1 MPVGKAGELRAF
13 ASVGRYLQ
21 GPGAIAW
28 LPQMTQRLGKS
39 AAMLMGT
46 HFYNREIDRI
56 RGLFTEVKME
66 VTLHKISG
74 SCTALEVEAL
84 KRMIAELPSQPDVI
98 IGLGGG
104 KTLDTVRIVAAQ
116 LDKAMLLIPT
126 SVATNAATSG
136 LSVMYDE
143 VHRAK
148 TVYLRRNPD
157 CILVDTEFVI
167 QGSPR
172 MLAAGIGDSLATYFE
187 ARNNWLANNINTVMP
202 GYRQTLCGKSIAEA
216 CVETLLKNGESA
228 YCAVQHGLRT
238 EEFEDTVEAINL
250 LSGLGWENN
259 GCSITHALTPALAAA
274 EQTHTLI
281 HGECVAFCLLVQ
293 LLLDRET
300 PEMFARVR
308 SLCRTLHLPVNLY
321 GLGIT
326 GGDRE
331 KAVRCIVEYAF
342 ALQDT
347 LEVTNYPVTPE
358 KLYNA
363 IFYLDALSDGDALP
377 DQ

>member
-1 MPVGKAGELRAF
+1 
-13 ASVGRYLQ
+13 
-21 GPGAIAW
+21 
-28 LPQMTQRLGKS
+28 
-39 AAMLMGT
+39 
-46 HFYNREIDRI
+46 
-56 RGLFTEVKME
+56 
-66 VTLHKISG
+66 
-74 SCTALEVEAL
+74 
-84 KRMIAELPSQPDVI
+84 
-98 IGLGGG
+98 
-104 KTLDTVRIVAAQ
+104 
-116 LDKAMLLIPT
+116 MLLIPT

-202 GYRQTLCGKSIAEA
+202 GYRQTLCGRSIAEA